1 MLKGR
6 LGVEFVT
13 ESLTGTHDRTRKC
26 SNTRVNAVG
35 VNRRESSQGNLEKLG
50 EASSRKWIL
59 SLKEWG
65 GLAGG
70 QKRKEFLSSPWLLL
84 CWEVDVHSL

>member
-1 MLKGR
+1 MLYAE
-6 LGVEFVT
+6 V
-13 ESLTGTHDRTRKC
+13 S
-26 SNTRVNAVG
+26 AVG
-35 VNRRESSQGNLEKLG
+35 VNRRDSSQRNPEKLG

-70 QKRKEFLSSPWLLL
+70 EKRKGISELTTVASVLGG
-84 CWEVDVHSL
+84 